1 MRLDRVD
8 PRAASAALRIL
19 AAAEVLALDRSFGE
33 APADEVVQ
41 RGRSE
46 QLDAR
51 LDVAVIHAAAHT
63 DADRCAWVKLREAM
77 TITGKVLKVV
87 MRRETIEAP
96 RLADQKTA

>member
-51 LDVAVIHAAAHT
+51 LD
-63 DADRCAWVKLREAM
+63 ADRCAWVKLREAM
-77 TITGKVLKVV
+77 TITGKVLKFV
-87 MRRETIEAP
+87 MRRETIEAL